1 MKPITVTD
9 ENFEQEVLQ
18 AEGKVLVDMWAPWC
32 GPCRMMGP
40 VVEEIAAEYEGTL
53 KVCKLD
59 VDENPQTAARYG
71 IMSIPTLLVF
81 ENGQVVNKLVGFRPK
96 RDLLAEIGI

>member
-18 AEGKVLVDMWAPWC
+18 ADGKVLVDMWAAWC
-32 GPCRMMGP
+32 GPCRMLAP
-40 VVEEIAAEYEGTL
+40 VVDEIADEYEGRL

-59 VDENPQTAARYG
+59 VDENPDTAARYG
-71 IMSIPTLLVF
+71 VMSIPTLLVF
-81 ENGQVVNKLVGFRPK
+81 ENGQVVNKLIGFRPK
-96 RDLLAEIGI
+96 RDIIAEIGI